1 MEQVVSDRR
10 QTKDSAMADAP
21 KISFSPVSAAK
32 PTGTVVVFCDDGL
45 KFGPA
50 ATAVLGAAAALV
62 TRAAKSEQFAG
73 KSGSALELI
82 VPEGLMTDRLVV
94 IGAGKVSDLKAQDF
108 VKLGGAAMGKLPKA
122 GDALIVADL
131 PPAGKGKSG
140 GKDGGMSAE
149 QAADLAQ
156 GMQLRAYVF
165 DRYKTKRKPDEKPA
179 GKRNIAIVAA
189 DAAAARKAFVAR
201 EAIAGGVLMARDL
214 VNEPPNVLFPEEF
227 ARRTLALK
235 KAGCTVEVLN
245 MAALKKLGMG
255 ALLGVGQ
262 GSTRESRVVVM
273 RWDGGKKGEAPVAF
287 IGKGVCFDT
296 GGISIKPAAGME
308 DMKGDMAGAACVV
321 GLMQALASRKAKVN
335 AIGVIGL
342 VENMPDGNAQR
353 PGDIVTSMSGQTIEI
368 INTDAEGRLV
378 LADVLWYTKEKY
390 KPKFM
395 VNLATLTGAIIVA
408 LGHEYAG
415 LFSNNDEL
423 SERLTTCGEATGEP
437 VWRMPLSATFD
448 KMIDSKFADMKNTG
462 GSRAG
467 GSITAAQFLQR
478 FVDKTPWAH
487 LDIAGTGMDSRQ
499 NEINKSWASGWGVR
513 LLDRLVA
520 EYYES

>member
-1 MEQVVSDRR
+1 
-10 QTKDSAMADAP
+10 MAEAP
-21 KISFSPVSAAK
+21 RISFSPVIAPK
-32 PTGTVVVFCDDGL
+32 PGGTLVVFCDDGL
-45 KFGPA
+45 KFGRY
-50 ATAVLGAAAALV
+50 ATETLGAAGALV
-62 TRAAKSEQFAG
+62 ARAAKVEQFTG
-73 KSGSALELI
+73 KSGSVLQLI
-82 VPEGLMTDRLVV
+82 MPEGLKVDRLFVLG
-94 IGAGKVSDLKAQDF
+94 IGKVAELKSEDF

-122 GDALIVADL
+122 GDATVVADL
-131 PPAGKGKSG
+131 PAAGR
-140 GKDGGMSAE
+140 GKDGGKDSGMDAE
-149 QAADLAQ
+149 QAADLAL
-156 GMQLRAYVF
+156 GMLLRAYAF
-165 DRYKTKRKPDEKPA
+165 EQYKTKRKPDEKPA
-179 GKRNIAIVAA
+179 GKRTVTIATTDV
-189 DAAAARKAFVAR
+189 AAARKAFVAR
-201 EAIAGGVLMARDL
+201 EAIAGGVLTARDL

-353 PGDIVTSMSGQTIEI
+353 PGDIVKSMSGQTIEI

-390 KPKFM
+390 KPQFM

-423 SERLTTCGEATGEP
+423 SERLTASGEATGEL
-437 VWRMPLSATFD
+437 VWRMPLSAAFD

-520 EYYES
+520 EYYED